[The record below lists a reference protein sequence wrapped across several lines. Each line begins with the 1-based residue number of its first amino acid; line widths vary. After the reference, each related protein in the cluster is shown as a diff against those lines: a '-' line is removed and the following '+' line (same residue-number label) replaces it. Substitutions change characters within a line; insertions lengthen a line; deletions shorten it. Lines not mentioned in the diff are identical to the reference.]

1 MSSENRKNSNALQD
15 KIVLPIQNLKI
26 FNLITNSNLSTKE
39 QNIIIDYINSLENRD
54 AILCA
59 LEAGGVD
66 NWEWYGE
73 SIKDFFRK
81 EEEEF

>member
-1 MSSENRKNSNALQD
+1 MNKKE
-15 KIVLPIQNLKI
+15 LPMQNIEI
-26 FNLITNSNLSTKE
+26 FNLIINSNISAKN
-39 QNIIIDYINSLENRD
+39 QMMIINYISNLENRD
-54 AILCA
+54 ATLCA

-73 SIKDFFRK
+73 SIKNFLGE

>member
-1 MSSENRKNSNALQD
+1 MSRGDRRNSSFLDEKA
-15 KIVLPIQNLKI
+15 VLPMKNLDI
-26 FNLITNSNLSTKE
+26 FNLIINSNISAKN
-39 QNIIIDYINSLENRD
+39 QMIIINYISNLENRD

-66 NWEWYGE
+66 NWEWYEE
-73 SIKDFFRK
+73 SLKDFFGE

>member
-1 MSSENRKNSNALQD
+1 MNKKQ
-15 KIVLPIQNLKI
+15 LPMQNIEI
-26 FNLITNSNLSTKE
+26 FNLIINSNISAKN
-39 QNIIIDYINSLENRD
+39 QMMIINYISNLENRD
-54 AILCA
+54 ATLCA

-73 SIKDFFRK
+73 SIKNFLGE

>member
-1 MSSENRKNSNALQD
+1 MSRGDRKNSGALD
-15 KIVLPIQNLKI
+15 EKVILPMQNLEI
-26 FNLITNSNLSTKE
+26 FNLITNSNISAKD
-39 QNIIIDYINSLENRD
+39 QMMIINYINNLENRD

-73 SIKDFFRK
+73 SIRDFFGE

>member
-1 MSSENRKNSNALQD
+1 MGRGNRKNSGALD
-15 KIVLPIQNLKI
+15 EKAILPMQNLEI
-26 FNLITNSNLSTKE
+26 FNLITNSNISAKD
-39 QNIIIDYINSLENRD
+39 QMMIINYISGLENRD

-73 SIKDFFRK
+73 SIRDFFGE

>member
-1 MSSENRKNSNALQD
+1 MNRGNRKNSGTLD
-15 KIVLPIQNLKI
+15 EKVVLPMQNLEI
-26 FNLITNSNLSTKE
+26 FNLITNSNISAKN
-39 QNIIIDYINSLENRD
+39 QMMIINYISDLENRD
-54 AILCA
+54 AILSA

-73 SIKDFFRK
+73 SIRDFFRE

>member
-1 MSSENRKNSNALQD
+1 MNKKE
-15 KIVLPIQNLKI
+15 LPMQNIEI
-26 FNLITNSNLSTKE
+26 FNLIINSNISAKN
-39 QNIIIDYINSLENRD
+39 QMMIINYISNLENRD

-73 SIKDFFRK
+73 SIKDFFR
-81 EEEEF
+81 EEEEEEEES

>member
-1 MSSENRKNSNALQD
+1 MNKKE
-15 KIVLPIQNLKI
+15 LPRQNIEI
-26 FNLITNSNLSTKE
+26 FNLIINSNISAKN
-39 QNIIIDYINSLENRD
+39 QMMIINYISNLENRD

-73 SIKDFFRK
+73 SIKDFFR
-81 EEEEF
+81 EEEE